1 VVATDPHSLT
11 IRWKNINIFGN
22 AMGLETNMVPYP
34 RHKLGALW
42 EAGDKQAFANSPYLA
57 DEYVGLGPYKLR
69 EWLRGS
75 YIEAEAFDEY
85 FEGRPKVDRLSMR
98 FVGDTNTLVVM
109 FMAGEL
115 DVIPVGS
122 LKAAEADSLKKQYE
136 AAGTGRVIVSDAKL
150 RQGMPQL
157 RDPEAVWAR
166 DARVRQALTLLIDRT
181 ALAET
186 VQFGLAA
193 VDDITLQRTDPAYQL
208 AKQRGLPKLDFDA
221 NQAHRLLAEAG
232 LTRAA
237 DGTYRTQAGTPFSL
251 ELSTTNDIQT
261 NVLEMLAIANAW
273 KQAGV
278 QVDNVLI
285 PGTANKDEMR
295 NKLRGINLTSSD
307 LAYKGFESFITSQVA
322 TEQGRWRGDNITG
335 WSNAAFDDSYRK
347 LLGTINGAERS
358 QIAADLVKTLLDQI
372 LYIPL
377 TYSGDVSAVSKSVGG
392 VTGVMR
398 PQPVTVWN
406 VHTWE
411 MN

>member
-1 VVATDPHSLT
+1 
-11 IRWKNINIFGN
+11 
-22 AMGLETNMVPYP
+22 MGLETNLVPYP

-75 YIEAEAFDEY
+75 YIEAEAFDGY
-85 FEGRPKVDRLSMR
+85 FEGKPKVERLSMR

-166 DARVRQALTLLIDRT
+166 DARVRQALTQLIDRP

-208 AKQRGLPKLDFDA
+208 AKQNGLPKLDFDA

-232 LTRAA
+232 LTRGG
-237 DGTYRTQAGTPFSL
+237 DGTYRTQSGAPFSF

-261 NVLEMLAIANAW
+261 NVQEMLAIANAW
-273 KQAGV
+273 KQAGM

-285 PGTANKDEMR
+285 PGTANKDEIR
-295 NKLRGINLTSSD
+295 NKLRGFNLTSSD
-307 LAYKGFESFITSQVA
+307 LAYKGFESFISSQVA
-322 TEQGRWRGDNITG
+322 TEQSRWRGDNITG
-335 WSNAAFDDSYRK
+335 WNNSGFDDSYRR

-358 QIAADLVKTLLDQI
+358 QIAADLVKTLLDQV

-377 TYSGDVSAVSKSVGG
+377 TYSGDVSAVSKSVSG

-406 VHTWE
+406 LHAWE